1 MPAQG
6 RQTALLPNNRNSFLD
21 FSFKYGA
28 LFVIVL
34 VFVVFSIVNPAFLTY
49 DNIADI
55 LRAISI
61 TMFVAIGV
69 TLSQI
74 VDGFDLSAGSTVSL
88 TTVVAATLMVWYQQ
102 PLIVVL
108 AVPLAIGVLVGLLNA
123 LLIVRVRIPDL
134 LATLAVMYVVAGI
147 HKTYTKGYSIYNN
160 MQMTD
165 GTKAPGKFLP
175 DFLWIGQGKLLGVPV
190 PVILMI
196 VAVALVHVFL
206 TYTRWG
212 RQLYVTGGNREA
224 ARLSGISVNRVR
236 LSAYVLSGLFAAVGG
251 ILYAARIGSGQVD
264 AGAGLLMEAVAA
276 VFVGYSVFGA
286 GKPNVIG
293 TFFGAV
299 LIGVLINGLT
309 MLNLP
314 YYAFDIVKG
323 TVLILALAITF
334 IHLARRK
341 T

>member
-1 MPAQG
+1 MERKGQG
-6 RQTALLPNNRNSFLD
+6 LLD

-28 LFVIVL
+28 ILVIAL
-34 VFVVFSIVNPAFLTY
+34 VFIVFTVVNPNFLTY

-61 TMFVAIGV
+61 VMFVAIGV

-74 VDGFDLSAGSTVSL
+74 VDGFDLSVGSTVSL

-102 PLIVVL
+102 PLWVVL
-108 AVPLAIGVLVGLLNA
+108 LVPLALGVLVGLLNA
-123 LLIVRVRIPDL
+123 LLIVKIRIPDL

-160 MQMTD
+160 MQLED
-165 GTKAPGKFLP
+165 GSKAPGKFLP
-175 DFLWIGQGKLLGVPV
+175 EFLWIGQGKLLGVPV

-196 VAVALVHVFL
+196 VAVALVHIFL

-224 ARLSGISVNRVR
+224 ARLSGISVTRVR
-236 LSAYVLSGLFAAVGG
+236 LAAYVLSGLLAAVGG
-251 ILYAARIGSGQVD
+251 ILFAARIGSGQVD

-309 MLNLP
+309 MLNLK
-314 YYAFDIVKG
+314 YYAYDIIKG
-323 TVLILALAITF
+323 CVLILALAITF
-334 IHLARRK
+334 VHLNRRRS
-341 T
+341 